1 MSGRNISAL
10 MAVVALT
17 AGCRGAAPSPMTD
30 AERTELSAEIRAAAD
45 SIVIPFNRLDGSQY
59 LAQLTDVRTYVENT
73 TIYQG
78 PDSVMSAVHTVLSN
92 AATISLTWTG
102 EPTVLVLGSDLGV
115 VTGAFHESMT
125 DKTGATQVLD
135 GVWTAIYQRVDGS
148 WKIVVAH
155 ESVAP
160 VTATSETD

>member
-1 MSGRNISAL
+1 MSGRNISVL
-10 MAVVALT
+10 MVVGALT
-17 AGCRGAAPSPMTD
+17 VGCRPAPPAPMTD
-30 AERTELSAEIRAAAD
+30 AERTEVAAEIRAAAD
-45 SIVIPFNRLDGSQY
+45 SIVIPFNRLDGSHY
-59 LAQLTDVRTYVENT
+59 LAQLMDVRTYVENT

-78 PDSVMSAVHTVLSN
+78 PDSVVSAVHTVLSN

-102 EPTVLVLGSDLGV
+102 EPTVLVLGPDLGV
-115 VTGAFHESMT
+115 ITGAFHEGMT

-148 WKIVVAH
+148 WKIIVAH

-160 VTATSETD
+160 ATETSETD